1 MTVNVGTV
9 DRVIRA
15 LIGIVL
21 LAVAFGGVLDAM
33 TTPYPKYVAIAIGVV
48 MLATATMRM
57 CPIYRIFGIRTCR
70 I

>member
-9 DRVIRA
+9 DRIIRA
-15 LIGIVL
+15 LIGVVL
-21 LAVAFGGVLDAM
+21 LAVAFGGALDAM
-33 TTPYPKYVAIAIGVV
+33 TTPYPKYAAIAIGLV

>member
-9 DRVIRA
+9 DRIIRV
-15 LIGIVL
+15 LLGVVL
-21 LAVAFGGVLDAM
+21 LAVAFGGALDAM
-33 TTPYPKYVAIAIGVV
+33 ATPYLQYVAIAIGVV